1 VTYTIGIIHAPTN
14 DKLTIIVDP
23 IISHKWLFNP
33 VQEELNLRRFSQSQR
48 NRKTNR
54 PIIKSATQQNN
65 YTVYFIAISMPWD
78 SLAYLLAL
86 LLAGLITPGPNNITC
101 TVHAVVHGKKSN
113 LPLIAG
119 MALGFS
125 SIHFICGM
133 AVDSFDEDGTVRTV
147 MDIIGSLFMFLI
159 AFGILYLGRSEKIQ
173 NFPEVVP
180 KLGFKTGVL
189 MQYVNGK
196 EWAMVF
202 MLMTKFLDDFGG
214 GVVGILTITSITT
227 SGGILAMLVW
237 SNLGEK
243 IKSKTDEPKF
253 LKKAF
258 TVLGSLLFILAT
270 IISIRGL

>member
-1 VTYTIGIIHAPTN
+1 MRTI
-14 DKLTIIVDP
+14 
-23 IISHKWLFNP
+23 
-33 VQEELNLRRFSQSQR
+33 
-48 NRKTNR
+48 
-54 PIIKSATQQNN
+54 QNN
-65 YTVYFIAISMPWD
+65 YTSDFKSACMPWD

-119 MALGFS
+119 MALGFI

-214 GVVGILTITSITT
+214 GVIGVLTITSITT

-253 LKKAF
+253 LKKTF